1 MSEKAI
7 EQQVESI
14 NSILFIAESADQFCI
29 AHELV
34 DRNRITSNRNTILKE
49 ANYRNLR
56 AFRFLIN
63 KN

>member
-1 MSEKAI
+1 MTEEAI

-14 NSILFIAESADQFCI
+14 NSILFQTESADRFCT

-34 DRNRITSNRNTILKE
+34 DRNYITSNKNKILKE

-63 KN
+63 RN